1 MSSDAFDQLMGASDP
16 AMVVVTTVAEDE
28 FAGCL
33 VGFHSQ
39 SSIDPEEY
47 CVWLSKANHTYR
59 VGLRASHFAIHF
71 LTAADLEVAE
81 WFGTRS
87 GETSDKF
94 AGSDRGAG
102 PDDGGAG
109 RVGGYEFD
117 IDEHGLPL
125 LRACPNRMVVERLA
139 IVDDGGDH
147 ACFTTSVRSARSEA
161 AFTPLRSGDV
171 AHLDPGRSSESR
183 AVHP

>member
-1 MSSDAFDQLMGASDP
+1 MIADAFDQLMASVDP
-16 AMVVVTTVAEDE
+16 AMIVVTTVAEGE
-28 FAGCL
+28 PAGCL
-33 VGFHSQ
+33 VGFHAQ
-39 SSIDPEEY
+39 SGISAEHY
-47 CVWLSKANHTYR
+47 CLWLSKANHTYR
-59 VGLRASHFAIHF
+59 TGLRATHFAVHF
-71 LTAADLEVAE
+71 LAESDLAVAE
-81 WFGTRS
+81 WFGTRT

-161 AFTPLRSGDV
+161 AFTPLRFGDV